1 MPPSVPSRL
10 TQKLLRRAESRILR
24 WQGKGYGGST
34 LADEVQAAAQFIP
47 ARGAVV
53 FDIGANTGEWTREL
67 LRRLPDVAA
76 IHAFEP
82 SRHNWAA
89 IDAIGDSRIRLIKAA
104 VSDREG
110 SAMLYSCAP
119 GSPLASLALRR
130 LDHMGITFDQSE
142 AVATVTLDGFM
153 ARNGIDE
160 IAFAKL
166 DIEGHELMALQGA
179 AGALGEQRI
188 RALAFEFGGCNIDT
202 RTYFRDFWHL
212 LAGYGYHLHRIA
224 PGGRLWPVP
233 AYTESHECFLITNYL
248 AVCGAR

>member
-110 SAMLYSCAP
+110 GAMLYSCAP

-153 ARNGIDE
+153 AQNGIDE
-160 IAFAKL
+160 IAFA
-166 DIEGHELMALQGA
+166 
-179 AGALGEQRI
+179 
-188 RALAFEFGGCNIDT
+188 
-202 RTYFRDFWHL
+202 
-212 LAGYGYHLHRIA
+212 
-224 PGGRLWPVP
+224 
-233 AYTESHECFLITNYL
+233 
-248 AVCGAR
+248 

>member
-1 MPPSVPSRL
+1 L
-10 TQKLLRRAESRILR
+10 TQKLLRRAESRIQR
-24 WQGKGYGGST
+24 WQGKGYGGSN
-34 LADEVQAAAQFIP
+34 LADEVRAAAQFVP

-67 LRRLPDVAA
+67 LRQRPDVAV

-82 SRHNWAA
+82 SQHNWPA
-89 IDAIGDSRIRLIKAA
+89 IDAIGDSRILLAKAA

-110 SAMLYSCAP
+110 SALLYTCAP
-119 GSPLASLALRR
+119 GSPLASLAKRR

-142 AVATVTLDGFM
+142 PVATVTLDDFI

-166 DIEGHELMALQGA
+166 DIEGHELMALHGA
-179 AGALGEQRI
+179 AGALGAHRI

-212 LAGYGYHLHRIA
+212 LTGYGYRLHRIA
-224 PGGRLWPVP
+224 PGGRLWPIP
-233 AYTESHECFLITNYL
+233 AYIESHECFLITNYL
-248 AVCGAR
+248 AECGAR